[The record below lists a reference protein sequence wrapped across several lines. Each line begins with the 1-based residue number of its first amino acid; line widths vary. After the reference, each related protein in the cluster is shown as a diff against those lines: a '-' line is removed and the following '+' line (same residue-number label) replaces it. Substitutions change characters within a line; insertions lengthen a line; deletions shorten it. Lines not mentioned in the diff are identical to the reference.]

1 MSPIPPRRRPVPDF
15 DPRPVP
21 PGTYPLWEEALAVVN
36 RDLAVTL
43 PEQGELRLMALPR
56 PEEDEPDQVYVAVA
70 DGTWHG
76 NPLNHDFDH
85 DFDRDDPVDALAAV
99 VDAAQESVVE
109 RLWQAWP
116 VCEEHGLGMHPQDVD
131 DRMVWWCSGGR
142 PEGRAHLRGAVGELG
157 GA

>member
-1 MSPIPPRRRPVPDF
+1 MHPFPPRRRPLPDF

-21 PGTYPLWEEALAVVN
+21 PGTYPRWEEALAVVN
-36 RDLAVTL
+36 RDLAATL

-56 PEEDEPDQVYVAVA
+56 AEEDEPDQVYVAVA

-76 NPLNHDFDH
+76 NPLDH
-85 DFDRDDPVDALAAV
+85 DFDRDDPADAFADV

-116 VCEEHGLGMHPQDVD
+116 LCAEHGLGMHPREVD
-131 DRMVWWCSGGR
+131 DRMVWWCAGGGR
-142 PEGRAHLRGAVGELG
+142 AGGQAHLRAAVGELG